1 MISFRDKFNLSTQR
15 DCSMVY
21 INNIGDEV
29 TESLTKTYFR
39 SSRTMVV
46 YNKAAAKTSPNVQE
60 TKTTTMQSF
69 LHKVAY

>member
-46 YNKAAAKTSPNVQE
+46 YNKAALKTSPNVQE